1 MSSPKNTD
9 SAQRE
14 ADEPLASG
22 VTYNGK
28 TYNRVREGLADILN
42 LQPTQAGGKGP
53 AKQSVFY
60 NPIQQFNRDLSVL
73 AIRVFA
79 EDLAIIR
86 RQRHERRLQNLAKG
100 GKNGKKRR
108 QEEGIEGKATAA
120 NGNDNVEDS
129 DGLQKNK
136 RKREDENH
144 SAETEDPRATKKVK
158 GSEEVDKESQH
169 GPSAAI
175 ESPQQYQNN
184 GNIAQDDANPV
195 RVDVQPS
202 GDSNEATNLTNVEV
216 EQVQGDHHPQEARKD
231 TTALDPSK
239 TTNGLPPDVTPPLRI
254 LDALSATGLRA
265 LRYAKEISQ
274 VTSVTANDISASATA
289 SIKMNVAYN
298 GLGGKISPTTGD
310 AKAVMRHA
318 ANNARDSYHVVDLD
332 PYGTAAP
339 FLDAAVQA
347 VTDGG
352 LLCVTCTDSGVFAS
366 VAWLEKAFSQ
376 YGGLPWRGPQSHE
389 AGLRIILNAIATSAA
404 RYGCAIEPLL
414 SLNIDF
420 YVRLFVRI
428 KRAPVEV
435 KCLANKT
442 MIVYNCDQGCGAF
455 STQYLAHTREKEA
468 KNGDKFHTQSL
479 AQGPSATPE
488 CEHCGFKT
496 HLAGPMWGG
505 PLHNPHFISRVLDLL
520 PSLDSKVYGTIPRIE
535 GMLTLVL
542 NETLFQEAPTPAS
555 SESAST
561 EPFPSLDPALRDPHP
576 FFFNPSMLSRT
587 LRCSRPSDAQ
597 WRGALIGLGY
607 RTTRSHT
614 EAGSIRTDAPWTV
627 IWEIM
632 REWIRQK
639 HPIKEGAVTKGMA
652 GWEILQK
659 DRSRRTILDAKQE
672 LRDAIDKVESAE
684 GLRESVEA
692 ALYRISKKAESAS
705 DTAMSNGTG
714 EQDGVVPGQK
724 ELRVVFDEK
733 LGKEA
738 AGKKLVRYQIN
749 PRAEW
754 GPISRAKGGQ

>member
-1 MSSPKNTD
+1 MSSAKLTD
-9 SAQRE
+9 SAQRKANE
-14 ADEPLASG
+14 LLASE
-22 VTYNGK
+22 VTYNGQ

-42 LQPTQAGGKGP
+42 LQPTQADGKGP

-100 GKNGKKRR
+100 GKKGKKWG
-108 QEEGIEGKATAA
+108 QGEGISGKAMAA
-120 NGNDNVEDS
+120 NGDDIVEDS
-129 DGLQKNK
+129 EGLQKNK
-136 RKREDENH
+136 RKREDEDH
-144 SAETEDPRATKKVK
+144 STEAEDPRATKKIK

-175 ESPQQYQNN
+175 ESPEQHQNN
-184 GNIAQDDANPV
+184 GNIAQDDADSV
-195 RVDVQPS
+195 RVDVQFN
-202 GDSNEATNLTNVEV
+202 GDSKEATTSTNVEV
-216 EQVQGDHHPQEARKD
+216 KQVQEARKD
-231 TTALDPSK
+231 TTALDPP
-239 TTNGLPPDVTPPLRI
+239 TNGPPDVTPPFRV

-274 VTSVTANDISASATA
+274 VTSVTANDLAPSATA
-289 SIKMNVAYN
+289 SIKLNVAYN
-298 GLGGKISPTTGD
+298 GLSGKVSPTTGD

-318 ANNARDSYHVVDLD
+318 ANHGKDSYHVVDLD

-339 FLDAAVQA
+339 FLNAAVQA

-404 RYGCAIEPLL
+404 RYGFAIEPLL

-428 KRAPVEV
+428 KRAPIEV

-479 AQGPSATPE
+479 AQGPSTTPE

-496 HLAGPMWGG
+496 HIAGPMWGG
-505 PLHNPHFISRVLDLL
+505 PLHNPHFISRILDLL
-520 PSLDSKVYGTIPRIE
+520 PSLDSEVYSTIPRIE
-535 GMLTLVL
+535 GMLTLAL
-542 NETLFQEAPTPAS
+542 NETLFQETPTSAS

-614 EAGSIRTDAPWTV
+614 EAGSIRTNAPWTV

-639 HPIKEGAVTKGMA
+639 HPIKEGAVSKGMA

-659 DRSRRTILDAKQE
+659 DRSRRNINDAKQE
-672 LRDAIDKVESAE
+672 LRDALGKAESIE
-684 GLRESVEA
+684 GLLETVEA
-692 ALYRISKKAESAS
+692 ALYRISKKAEGAS

-714 EQDGVVPGQK
+714 EQNGVVHKQG
-724 ELRVVFDEK
+724 ELKVAFDEK

-749 PRAEW
+749 PRADW